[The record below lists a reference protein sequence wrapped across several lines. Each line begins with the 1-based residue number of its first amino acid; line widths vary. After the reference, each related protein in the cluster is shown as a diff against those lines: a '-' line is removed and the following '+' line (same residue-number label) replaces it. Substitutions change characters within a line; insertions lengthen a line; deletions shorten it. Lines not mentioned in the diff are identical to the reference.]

1 MVNYLG
7 VNSVRELVRQVG
19 LARFLQQLVDAMD
32 SDYRRW
38 EQFDKSARH
47 AIHSPVG
54 VIELM
59 PTSDGRLYCFKYVNG
74 HPKNTAEGLLT
85 VTAFG
90 VLADVDTGYPLLVS
104 ELTLTTAL
112 RTAAMSVLAARHL
125 ARPDS
130 RRMALIGNGAQSEFQ
145 ALAFYHLLGI
155 RALRLFDTDPGAS
168 LKLERNLA
176 RLALPD
182 LHIERCASAAE
193 AVRGC
198 DIVTTATAD
207 KRNATILR
215 PEMIESGMHLNAV
228 GGDCPGKTELHA
240 DILRRPDARVV
251 VEFEPQSRIEGE
263 IQQMPAGFAVTEFAQ
278 VLRGQAPGPPH
289 GAGGDGVRL
298 RGFRAGG
305 LLRPAHAARAAATIP
320 APGNT
325 HRPGAADERS
335 QGPVRPAARPRAPGS
350 HRPATGAASR
360 MNTTPPRPR
369 HQPDRRPHRHRRGRA
384 RRLHGPRGPA
394 RGRAAGGARRPWPA
408 GGRPGQPRRPGQPL
422 AATRGRLPPPAP
434 GGGMEPRRVR
444 RRAGTN
450 CARAACPCCWA
461 ATTAW
466 AWAASARWRAIAL
479 IPGESCACCGWTR
492 TPDFN
497 TSALTPSGNVHGMPV
512 ACLCGFGPEAL
523 TQLAGMPGGAPA
535 LRPQQ
540 IRPDRHPQRGR
551 GREALRARAG
561 AGGVRHALH
570 RRGGHAPDHA
580 AGTQRPGRQHPI
592 CT

>member
-176 RLALPD
+176 RLALPG
-182 LHIERCASAAE
+182 LTVERCASAAE

-207 KRNATILR
+207 KRNATILL
-215 PEMIESGMHLNAV
+215 PEMIEPGMHLNAV

-263 IQQMPAGFAVTEFAQ
+263 IQQMPADFPVTEFHRI
-278 VLRGQAPGPPH
+278 LTGQAPGRRTAQEVTVFDSVGFALEDFSALRTLHALLQQYPH
-289 GAGGDGVRL
+289 LGTPIDLVPQMNDPKDL
-298 RGFRAGG
+298 FG
-305 LLRPAHAARAAATIP
+305 LLHTP
-320 APGNT
+320 AP
-325 HRPGAADERS
+325 
-335 QGPVRPAARPRAPGS
+335 QARTAL
-350 HRPATGAASR
+350 
-360 MNTTPPRPR
+360 
-369 HQPDRRPHRHRRGRA
+369 QP
-384 RRLHGPRGPA
+384 
-394 RGRAAGGARRPWPA
+394 
-408 GGRPGQPRRPGQPL
+408 
-422 AATRGRLPPPAP
+422 
-434 GGGMEPRRVR
+434 EPQ
-444 RRAGTN
+444 
-450 CARAACPCCWA
+450 
-461 ATTAW
+461 TA
-466 AWAASARWRAIAL
+466 
-479 IPGESCACCGWTR
+479 
-492 TPDFN
+492 
-497 TSALTPSGNVHGMPV
+497 
-512 ACLCGFGPEAL
+512 
-523 TQLAGMPGGAPA
+523 
-535 LRPQQ
+535 
-540 IRPDRHPQRGR
+540 
-551 GREALRARAG
+551 
-561 AGGVRHALH
+561 
-570 RRGGHAPDHA
+570 
-580 AGTQRPGRQHPI
+580 
-592 CT
+592 